1 MRPGPR
7 FRPAGAAA
15 GLFQTSGGPMAQLKA
30 GARFKSAVCDT
41 QVMVIKA
48 PAGEFDLRC
57 GGVEMVPP
65 SVTPPAAVQMLPT
78 LTGETLIGKR
88 YVNADESIELLCTKG
103 GKGILSLD
111 STPLEIKQAKQ
122 LPSSD

>member
-1 MRPGPR
+1 
-7 FRPAGAAA
+7 
-15 GLFQTSGGPMAQLKA
+15 MATLKA

-48 PAGEFDLRC
+48 PAGDFDLRC
-57 GGVEMVPP
+57 GGAAMLA
-65 SVTPPAAVQMLPT
+65 PAASAPAGAALQP
-78 LTGETLIGKR
+78 GGAETLIGKR

-103 GKGILSLD
+103 GKGGLSLD
-111 STPLEIKQAKQ
+111 GTPLEVKQAKQ